1 GATGPTGPTGVTGTT
16 GPTGAT
22 GATGVTGPTG
32 ATGATGATGPTGVT
46 GATGDTGATGATGAT
61 GPTGPTGVTGT
72 TGPTGATG
80 PTSQIFFDQTATQQ
94 QIFPPLN
101 SEITVLTFTVPVTSG
116 QRVKIDLSANIT
128 ANTTANYS
136 INGNTRLRR
145 NGTLL
150 TEVPF
155 FRSGS
160 GAGAQ
165 SFVVSTT
172 FVDTVT
178 STGNNV
184 YTVNIIITAQS
195 SITTVNTDTRAAN
208 AVRYV

>member
-1 GATGPTGPTGVTGTT
+1 GATGATGPTGPTGVTGTTGPTGATGATGATGPTGPTGVTGTT

-46 GATGDTGATGATGAT
+46 GA
-61 GPTGPTGVTGT
+61 
-72 TGPTGATG
+72 TGATG

>member
-1 GATGPTGPTGVTGTT
+1 M
-16 GPTGAT
+16 
-22 GATGVTGPTG
+22 
-32 ATGATGATGPTGVT
+32 
-46 GATGDTGATGATGAT
+46 
-61 GPTGPTGVTGT
+61 
-72 TGPTGATG
+72 
-80 PTSQIFFDQTATQQ
+80 
-94 QIFPPLN
+94 
-101 SEITVLTFTVPVTSG
+101 
-116 QRVKIDLSANIT
+116 
-128 ANTTANYS
+128 
-136 INGNTRLRR
+136 
-145 NGTLL
+145 L

-160 GAGAQ
+160 GSGAQ

-195 SITTVNTDTRAAN
+195 NITTVNTDTRAAN

>member
-1 GATGPTGPTGVTGTT
+1 GATGI
-16 GPTGAT
+16 TGAT
-22 GATGVTGPTG
+22 GS
-32 ATGATGATGPTGVT
+32 
-46 GATGDTGATGATGAT
+46 
-61 GPTGPTGVTGT
+61 
-72 TGPTGATG
+72 TGATG

-94 QIFPPLN
+94 QVFPPLN
-101 SEITVLTFTVPVTSG
+101 SEITLLTFTVPVTSG
-116 QRVKIDLSANIT
+116 QRVKIDLSANVT

-136 INGNTRLRR
+136 ISGNTRLRR

-172 FVDTVT
+172 YVDTVT

-195 SITTVNTDTRAAN
+195 NITTVNTDTRAAN
-208 AVRYV
+208 AVIYV